1 MSTLPWYLRARLK
14 PRQLLLLVALAD
26 EGNIH
31 RASEILRMA
40 QPGASK
46 LLKDLEDMLGVELFE
61 RHSRGMRPT
70 WYGDSLIRH
79 ARMVLTTLEEAG
91 EELEALKGGRYGKVG
106 VGAVTSPGLSLLPRA
121 IALVKKEQPH
131 LHVSVQVETSDV
143 LLDRLNRADLEM
155 IVGRLLEGSDTT
167 HLTYQRLGYEPVCAI
182 VRPGHPL
189 LQRADLT
196 LETLSKAEWVMP
208 PEGSVLRYPFDK
220 MFLDAG
226 VESPAVVVDSSSL
239 LFIIKMLQSSDFL
252 AVVASDIARYYA
264 ENGMAAI
271 LPIDLP
277 CHMDAFG
284 LITRSDRLLSPAAKK
299 VLRALQTTAAAM
311 YGINLKEDVPRER
324 AAARR

>member
-1 MSTLPWYLRARLK
+1 
-14 PRQLLLLVALAD
+14 
-26 EGNIH
+26 
-31 RASEILRMA
+31 
-40 QPGASK
+40 
-46 LLKDLEDMLGVELFE
+46 
-61 RHSRGMRPT
+61 
-70 WYGDSLIRH
+70 
-79 ARMVLTTLEEAG
+79 MVLTTLEEAG

-106 VGAVTSPGLSLLPRA
+106 VGAVTSPGLSLLPKA

-226 VESPAVVVDSSSL
+226 VESPSVVVDSSSL

-264 ENGMAAI
+264 ENGMAAV

-299 VLRALQTTAAAM
+299 VLRALQTTAASM
-311 YGINLKEDVPRER
+311 YGVNLKEDAPRER